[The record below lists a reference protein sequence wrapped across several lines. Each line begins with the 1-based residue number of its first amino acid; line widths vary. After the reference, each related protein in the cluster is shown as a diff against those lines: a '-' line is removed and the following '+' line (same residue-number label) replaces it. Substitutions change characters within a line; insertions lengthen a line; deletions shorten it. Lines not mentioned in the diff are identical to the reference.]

1 MQESKKPLISIIV
14 CSIRPQEAEAL
25 SRNVAQTIGVEHEMI
40 IHDNRGSDKGIC
52 QVYNECAERAQGEYL
67 CFAHEDISFLTKD
80 WGREIISKLSEQ
92 ECGVIGFAGST
103 VKYAYRY
110 GWQGV
115 RRFTRKNYLAGAS
128 IGKQSLRTSGSNAP
142 YCEVICLDGMCLLV
156 RKDVWAKFGF
166 DHQTFEGF
174 HSYDTD
180 FTTSVAYG
188 GYHNYVCHSVLVEH
202 RSTGSFSK
210 SWYESVLL
218 YNAKWAGRLPLYA
231 KTETNQK
238 QVEQYAAA
246 TEAFGL
252 KLLLKFGILPKDEL
266 WREIKGF
273 WLRNK
278 FSLSAYILIIR
289 YLSLK

>member
-1 MQESKKPLISIIV
+1 MQVQKNPLISIIV
-14 CSIRPQEAEAL
+14 CSIRPYEAEAL
-25 SRNVAQTIGVEHEMI
+25 CENVAQSIGVEHEMI

-67 CFAHEDISFLTKD
+67 CFAHEDISFLTND
-80 WGREIISKLSEQ
+80 WGREIISKLSEPK
-92 ECGVIGFAGST
+92 CGVVGFAGSV

-115 RRFTRKNYLAGAS
+115 RRFTRKNYIAKVSAG
-128 IGKQSLRTSGSNAP
+128 KESLRRSESKSS
-142 YCEVICLDGMCLLV
+142 YSEVICLDGMSLFV
-156 RKDVWAKFGF
+156 RKDVWAKFRF
-166 DHQTFEGF
+166 DEETFGGF

-188 GYHNYVCHSVLVEH
+188 GYHNYVSHSVLIEH

-218 YNAKWAGRLPLYA
+218 YNAKWSVRLPLWA
-231 KTETNQK
+231 KSETYQSE
-238 QVEQYAAA
+238 VERYAAP

-252 KLLLKFGILPKDEL
+252 KLLLKFRILEKEEM
-266 WREIKGF
+266 WCEIKSF
-273 WLRNK
+273 WRRNK